1 MTRPRRRPSGERP
14 ATEGAKGPSWAKGQ
28 HPRTWL
34 VAGVAALVALFWACR
49 GAPLGVPVADDYAFL
64 YRLRFQHP
72 LDWFDSM
79 GAVYYWRPLSRQAYF
94 SLIGPHLVEATWIPV
109 VIHASLFAVLFIVL
123 YRVARRMAP
132 PPAAAAIAAFPLLS
146 ESARVLLGWP
156 SGAQH
161 LMAMVLV
168 ALAVH
173 EALAGRLASA
183 GLSAAAGVLAHD
195 SAAIVLPL
203 LPAIAWWRTRRAG
216 DALKALGV
224 VAAVA
229 ALWAFGYTIA
239 RAHGVL
245 FPPGGG
251 SAFAHLPDLFR
262 HALTAQLNLE
272 DLDESRR
279 PPVVVAYVL
288 VAAWAIAALAR
299 RATRAR
305 VRARWAPLAA
315 AGVWFALGSLP
326 LAVLLPDWN
335 SWRGSVP
342 GLGFAFLATG
352 MLALASSEL
361 ALAFT
366 AVRLVA
372 LLLAAS
378 PDPLVNHDAPKTA
391 TDMSFIRMARLQRIV
406 GDTRRALVGRH
417 PTLERGADI
426 RYWWA
431 PMMAE
436 VGFLGPVAA
445 RVWYAD
451 STVTWRGYGGRTGGP
466 GVDALIEYDLHRQWK
481 VVVIEP
487 EALRLLAEGQIA
499 LQGGRLGQVDSL
511 IEAGVVAQKSNAPE
525 YEAAG
530 VLNRAAAALFRH
542 EVALADSLCED
553 YVALVGPHPAYYG
566 MKAACSMDAGRFG
579 DAAREAYMCL
589 ALDPKNEIALQVM
602 TALRRVSRP
611 GAQVPSRP
619 DSAPA
624 R

>member
-1 MTRPRRRPSGERP
+1 MSRSRRRPSGERP
-14 ATEGAKGPSWAKGQ
+14 TTDRAKGPSWAETQ
-28 HPRTWL
+28 SPRAWL
-34 VAGVAALVALFWACR
+34 AAGAAALVALFWACR

-72 LDWFDSM
+72 LDGFDSM
-79 GAVYYWRPLSRQAYF
+79 GAAYYWRPLSRQAYF
-94 SLIGPHLVEATWIPV
+94 SLIGLHLVEAPWIAV
-109 VIHASLFAVLFIVL
+109 AIHASLFAVLFVVL
-123 YRVARRMAP
+123 YRIARRMAP

-173 EALAGRLASA
+173 EALAGRLATA
-183 GLSAAAGVLAHD
+183 GLSAAAGILAHD
-195 SAAIVLPL
+195 SAAIVLPF
-203 LPAIAWWRTRRAG
+203 LPAIAWWRAKKAG

-251 SAFAHLPDLFR
+251 NAFAQLPDLFR

-272 DLDESRR
+272 DLDEIRR
-279 PPVVVAYVL
+279 PPVLVAYAL
-288 VAAWAIAALAR
+288 VAAWAAASFAR
-299 RATRAR
+299 RAARER
-305 VRARWAPLAA
+305 VRARRAPLAA
-315 AGVWFALGSLP
+315 AAAWFVLGSLP

-342 GLGFAFLATG
+342 GLGFGFLTTG
-352 MLALASSEL
+352 LLALASSEL

-378 PDPLVNHDAPKTA
+378 PDPLVNRDEPKTA
-391 TDMSFIRMARLQRIV
+391 SDMSFIRIARLQHIV
-406 GDTRRALVGRH
+406 DGTHRALVGRH

-431 PMMAE
+431 PTMAE
-436 VGFLGPVAA
+436 VGFLGPDAV

-451 STVTWRGYGGRTGGP
+451 STVTWRGYGGRPGAP
-466 GVDALIEYDLHRQWK
+466 GVDAVIEYDLHRQWK
-481 VVVIEP
+481 VVAIEA
-487 EALRLLAEGQIA
+487 EALRLMAEGQAA
-499 LQGGRLGQVDSL
+499 LEASRYDQVDSL
-511 IEAGVVAQKSNAPE
+511 IEAGVAAQKPPAPE
-525 YEAAG
+525 FEGAG
-530 VLNRAAAALFRH
+530 ILIRASAALARRD
-542 EVALADSLCED
+542 VALADSLCER
-553 YVALVGPHPAYYG
+553 YIALVGSRSRYYG
-566 MKAACSMDAGRFG
+566 MKAACFLYAGRLD
-579 DAAREAYMCL
+579 DAAREVHMCL
-589 ALDPKNEIALQVM
+589 ALDPKDEVGTQVM
-602 TALRRVSRP
+602 DALAKTNR
-611 GAQVPSRP
+611 
-619 DSAPA
+619 
-624 R
+624 